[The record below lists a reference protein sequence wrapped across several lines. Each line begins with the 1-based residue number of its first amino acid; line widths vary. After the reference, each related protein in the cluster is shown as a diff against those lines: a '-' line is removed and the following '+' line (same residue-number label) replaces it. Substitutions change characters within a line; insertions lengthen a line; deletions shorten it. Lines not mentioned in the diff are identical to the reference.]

1 MLSVVQSE
9 DKVGLY
15 VLEKKEKEQQ
25 KKKVCFFKT
34 EAYFSFCRGPR
45 EAIRLLGVILKRN
58 KKY

>member
-1 MLSVVQSE
+1 L
-9 DKVGLY
+9 KR
-15 VLEKKEKEQQ
+15 KKKNSQ

-45 EAIRLLGVILKRN
+45 EAVRLLGVILKRN